1 MKQVK
6 RRMEVL
12 SLYDCTGIVRHLEA
26 MAQKG
31 WALEKISNSI
41 WRYRRIEPKAL
52 RYSVVYLP
60 GSSEF
65 DPGPTAANRELQEFC
80 ARAGWVQV
88 ASLAQM
94 HVFVNEN
101 PNPIPIDTDP
111 GVQVDTIHAS
121 MKKNFIPSQIAMAA
135 VGLLQI
141 LLSFSRYSLDPIEFL
156 SQNANLVGIAC
167 WIMVIIISLA
177 DLCKYFSWHRKAVE
191 AARDGEFL
199 PTHGS
204 EKLQKATLWVLAVMC
219 VFWIFGISSPEQ
231 AFFLAVGCVYVA
243 LIFGAVFGVKGF
255 LKKRG
260 ASTGTTRTAVWV
272 TSFAMSIAL
281 SVGLIWLGIGAADNN
296 WFEVQVEEVEVDGV
310 TYHVRDDE
318 LPLYIQDLTDTDWP
332 RYSTYCYESS
342 SVLLTHISTSQ
353 DPVPDGAPVLGV
365 NIYELHF
372 PLIREAVWE
381 EITESY
387 SGIFGELV
395 LVDMGIEGAEVYRH
409 VQNGEP
415 WNTLLISKDNYLIFL
430 HPGWYMTDDQIR
442 IAIEVLTGEG

>member
-31 WALEKISNSI
+31 WALENISNSV
-41 WRYRRIEPKAL
+41 WRYRRIEPREL

-65 DPGPTAANRELQEFC
+65 DPGPTAANRELQDFC
-80 ARAGWVQV
+80 AQAGWIQV

-101 PNPIPIDTDP
+101 PSAIPIDTDP

-121 MKKNFIPSQIAMAA
+121 MKKNFIPSQITMAV

-141 LLSFSRYSLDPIEFL
+141 LLSLSRYNLDPIEFL
-156 SQNANLVGIAC
+156 TQNANLVGIAC
-167 WIMVIIISLA
+167 WIMVIVISLA
-177 DLCKYFSWHRKAVE
+177 DLSKYFSWHRKAVE
-191 AARDGEFL
+191 AAQDGEFL

-204 EKLQKATLWVLAVMC
+204 EKLQKATLLVLAVMC
-219 VFWIFGISSPEQ
+219 LFWVFGISSPQQ
-231 AFFLAVGCVYVA
+231 AFFLAVGIGYAA
-243 LIFGAVFGVKGF
+243 LLFGGVFGVKAF
-255 LKKRG
+255 FKKRG
-260 ASTGTTRTAVWV
+260 ASAGTTRTAVWI
-272 TSFAMSIAL
+272 TSFAMAIAL
-281 SVGLIWLGIGAADNN
+281 SVGLLWLGFGAADND

-332 RYSTYCYESS
+332 RYSTYLYESS
-342 SVLLTHISTSQ
+342 SILLTYISTSQ
-353 DPVPDGAPVLGV
+353 DPVPDGAPILGV
-365 NIYELHF
+365 NIYDIHF
-372 PLIREAVWE
+372 PLIREAVFE
-381 EITESY
+381 EITQGY
-387 SGIFGELV
+387 SGYNGELV
-395 LVDMGIEGAEVYRH
+395 RMDTDIAGAEIYRH
-409 VQNGEP
+409 VQNGEL
-415 WNTLLISKDNYLIFL
+415 WNTVLICQENKFIML
-430 HPGWYMTDDQIR
+430 HPGWMLTEEQIR
-442 IAIEVLTGEG
+442 TAIEILGE